1 MTSIYLDNAATSWP
15 KAPTV
20 APAMAFFITDHAV
33 NIGRGGYDRAYEVA
47 ARIDACRDKLGLFF
61 GSPQS
66 RNVTF
71 TLNVTH
77 ALNTLITGLFTKEDH
92 VLVSGMEHNAVM
104 RPLTMHGIPYSIIP
118 CDQEG
123 RIEIDSIPN
132 LINQKTKALIVSQ
145 ASNVTG
151 TIQRVKEIAT
161 IARQYG
167 LWVIVDAAQLPLSIS
182 LSVQSDAIDAI
193 AFTAHKSLL
202 GPQGVGGMVLSE
214 GLAQILKPWAA
225 GGTGSKSDLL
235 QMPQFLPDKFEAG
248 TQNLPGII
256 GLSSAIDYI
265 VENKSSIIE
274 REYSLTRLLLSYFLS
289 DDRLKVVGPTSM
301 VERTS
306 VISVD
311 FPNLDNAQV
320 ADQLFLDAGIET
332 RVGLHCAPIAHKTV
346 GTFPRGTVRFS
357 IGYANTEKE
366 ISATINACKRVLNKL
381 QPR

>member
-1 MTSIYLDNAATSWP
+1 
-15 KAPTV
+15 
-20 APAMAFFITDHAV
+20 
-33 NIGRGGYDRAYEVA
+33 
-47 ARIDACRDKLGLFF
+47 
-61 GSPQS
+61 
-66 RNVTF
+66 
-71 TLNVTH
+71 
-77 ALNTLITGLFTKEDH
+77 
-92 VLVSGMEHNAVM
+92 
-104 RPLTMHGIPYSIIP
+104 
-118 CDQEG
+118 
-123 RIEIDSIPN
+123 
-132 LINQKTKALIVSQ
+132 
-145 ASNVTG
+145 
-151 TIQRVKEIAT
+151 
-161 IARQYG
+161 
-167 LWVIVDAAQLPLSIS
+167 
-182 LSVQSDAIDAI
+182 
-193 AFTAHKSLL
+193 
-202 GPQGVGGMVLSE
+202 MVLSE